1 MKDSSLSRLR
11 VYLNYGLIGFIIS
24 LVLLLFG
31 EGVMFGLP
39 FLFNLTLFKKLFS
52 YSSKLKYLGIGI
64 ISTLIT
70 TLFFLIQQD
79 YRRVSHRSCIDL
91 IQDWDANFS
100 YASTMVLFSIIFWE
114 IGFFIINKKKVLSFP
129 K

>member
-1 MKDSSLSRLR
+1 MESSLSRLR

-39 FLFNLTLFKKLFS
+39 LLFNLILFKKLS
-52 YSSKLKYLGIGI
+52 TNYSRLKSLGIAI

-70 TLFFLIQQD
+70 TLFFLIQQN
-79 YRRVSHRSCIDL
+79 YRRVSHRSCIDS
-91 IQDWDANFS
+91 IQNWDANFS

-114 IGFFIINKKKVLSFP
+114 TGILFYAEKNRTISK
-129 K
+129 

>member
-1 MKDSSLSRLR
+1 
-11 VYLNYGLIGFIIS
+11 
-24 LVLLLFG
+24 
-31 EGVMFGLP
+31 
-39 FLFNLTLFKKLFS
+39 
-52 YSSKLKYLGIGI
+52 LKYLGIAI

-79 YRRVSHRSCIDL
+79 YRRVNHRSCIDS

-114 IGFFIINKKKVLSFP
+114 IGILFLTKKKSSISL